1 MYDLIAER
9 KPYHPWIPTQQ
20 LWNCFYEM
28 HTFKKNP
35 LPQKTEENKC
45 NKSGTPNMQGVG

>member
-28 HTFKKNP
+28 HTFKKI
-35 LPQKTEENKC
+35 LSHKKLKKTSATNQEHPTCRE
-45 NKSGTPNMQGVG
+45 